1 MNELTKRQKI
11 ALEML
16 SGTLSLIS
24 LNEDRKIEFIDNALK
39 FADLFID
46 ISEYGNEKN
55 MDDMK
60 KMYMN
65 PETGSV
71 DDYDGWNY
79 KTEDGQSVNAVDL
92 GEVVEVEKNEDGDWI
107 EVE

>member
-1 MNELTKRQKI
+1 MKTAIGPKENKQVGDGYRLRPVVNH
-11 ALEML
+11 A
-16 SGTLSLIS
+16 S
-24 LNEDRKIEFIDNALK
+24 R
-39 FADLFID
+39 
-46 ISEYGNEKN
+46 SEVRHKEK
-55 MDDMK
+55 DDMK

-92 GEVVEVEKNEDGDWI
+92 GEVVEVEKTEDGDWA

>member
-1 MNELTKRQKI
+1 
-11 ALEML
+11 
-16 SGTLSLIS
+16 
-24 LNEDRKIEFIDNALK
+24 
-39 FADLFID
+39 
-46 ISEYGNEKN
+46 
-55 MDDMK
+55 MK

-65 PETGSV
+65 SETGSV

-92 GEVVEVEKNEDGDWI
+92 GEVVEVEKTEDGNWT